1 MCSIILKKKKMVSIK
16 KIVIAAVLFWGL
28 LFSAIVSNSQVP
40 DSQVPNLQVSDSQVP
55 GDIIAGFE
63 TGNVK
68 ILSRYFNQN
77 VNLVVLDNNNVYSKA
92 QTQQIVGDFFNTH
105 LPDPEKGF
113 SLIHEINGK
122 DGSKSVIGN
131 IETKKGEIFRIY
143 FLLKQNEAK
152 EYIIHQLRFEKQE

>member
-1 MCSIILKKKKMVSIK
+1 MAFK
-16 KIVIAAVLFWGL
+16 KITFIVVLFSGL
-28 LFSAIVSNSQVP
+28 IFSTIVANSQVP
-40 DSQVPNLQVSDSQVP
+40 N
-55 GDIIAGFE
+55 DIVVGFE

-92 QTQQIVGDFFNTH
+92 QTQQIVGDFFNTYA
-105 LPDPEKGF
+105 PNPEKKF
-113 SLIHEINGK
+113 KIIHESSGR
-122 DGSKSVIGN
+122 DGSKSVIGT

-152 EYIIHQLRFEKQE
+152 EYIIHQLRFDKQE

>member
-40 DSQVPNLQVSDSQVP
+40 DSQVP